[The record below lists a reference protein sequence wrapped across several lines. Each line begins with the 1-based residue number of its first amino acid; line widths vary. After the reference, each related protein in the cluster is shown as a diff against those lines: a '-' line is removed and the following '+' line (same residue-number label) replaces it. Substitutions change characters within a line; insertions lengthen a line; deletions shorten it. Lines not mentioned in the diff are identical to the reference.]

1 IWEEQKR
8 AEAAEARLKDVDGD
22 RWKLLLRAE
31 DADAE
36 VHDLQVRAK
45 KAEADLSYYKTASE
59 NFEDSYWEANKR
71 AEAAEKRAEQ
81 AEIDRSE
88 LLKYYERYQEA
99 AKRAEAAEARVRELE
114 KTHAPDTF
122 TAPDGRVFRVGQW
135 VNVHHPSGHRS
146 SGWVVSGPNVHRV
159 DWVAIRA
166 ERDRENEWG
175 QPMANLRGV
184 WDGTEAADVP
194 VGTVLR
200 DAYGLHLE
208 RLRGT
213 RWELQNEKGG
223 PLDKD
228 EWDNL
233 DAEQFRPY
241 V

>member
-1 IWEEQKR
+1 LKRAHDTMADLHRDWTRVEARAEDAEARVSELGEKLSEAGRRFAWASDANGRFEVRNWEEQKR

-122 TAPDGRVFRVGQW
+122 TAPDGRVFRVGQ
-135 VNVHHPSGHRS
+135 
-146 SGWVVSGPNVHRV
+146 
-159 DWVAIRA
+159 
-166 ERDRENEWG
+166 
-175 QPMANLRGV
+175 
-184 WDGTEAADVP
+184 
-194 VGTVLR
+194 
-200 DAYGLHLE
+200 
-208 RLRGT
+208 
-213 RWELQNEKGG
+213 
-223 PLDKD
+223 
-228 EWDNL
+228 
-233 DAEQFRPY
+233 
-241 V
+241 